1 MSVYDLSEFD
11 HACGQRIAEKRK
23 TAGYKSQEKFG
34 EALDVSRETI
44 KKIETGV
51 AISERMFNRIVDHL
65 KCTPEYIL
73 TGKEETSEEEKLYE
87 DWFSGL
93 SLEKKRWYFN
103 IFKQMEQYPLS

>member
-1 MSVYDLSEFD
+1 MAYESSHGRASCKCPRCGKFAIFD
-11 HACGQRIAEKRK
+11 
-23 TAGYKSQEKFG
+23 S
-34 EALDVSRETI
+34 
-44 KKIETGV
+44 
-51 AISERMFNRIVDHL
+51 
-65 KCTPEYIL
+65 PEYIL